1 MDSESTKSLIKK
13 PSLYAWKSG
22 NDKAELIVST
32 GNNASNLLVSSNEK
46 LSFSKNEKRLFFGL
60 RAAPIVKDTTL
71 LDEETV
77 NVEVW
82 TYNEPRL
89 YTVQKMQ
96 VQNDQKKAFRSL
108 YDFSLN
114 KMIQIADPEFDL
126 VRYGDEGDSEYAI
139 VGNTPP

>member
-1 MDSESTKSLIKK
+1 M
-13 PSLYAWKSG
+13 
-22 NDKAELIVST
+22 
-32 GNNASNLLVSSNEK
+32 LVSSNEK

-60 RAAPIVKDTTL
+60 RPAPIVKDTTL

-108 YDFSLN
+108 YDFSRN

-126 VRYGDEGDSEYAI
+126 VRYGDEGDSEYFCWKYYTLYAGKSVALNDLWI
-139 VGNTPP
+139 FNVLIYQQAKNLSWT